1 GLRATLGKGTPALP
15 QAAETPYAIPQGD
28 LGIPRYGETKVVN
41 DLIKISYDNA
51 TATMAA
57 TVGKS
62 AVLTVLARNA
72 VTAAVELFNGLA
84 ASLVEDDYM
93 RLYAAA
99 GYAIEEAR
107 NAVAGLLARQSQPG
121 GLQVYPS
128 WFVGP
133 IPPGAIRAPSPARA
147 QPPNLP
153 PPAAPVE
160 SDNQA
165 VRGSESGILNR
176 VEGATDLRTNGW
188 AAAAYFKAS
197 GKPNAAKLLAHY
209 LGNSGSPVEL
219 PASTVDSWTSEST
232 TAYQKPVKTAI
243 DSLQNEALQGAFSQA
258 RTSGRTITTSGNTRW
273 ITGVSGNSEDSVTT
287 LGRYAVSGAYSI
299 TMSPDGEYSM
309 SWRPDVSDYYNFSP
323 QGDWGDIQHQTS
335 SNMVKLY
342 QLGYANEF
350 LVTGSGSVRTSAG
363 KL

>member
-1 GLRATLGKGTPALP
+1 MGGLILLTPEIAPAFPGWVDAGARDYITGLFSGLRATLGKGTPALP

-133 IPPGAIRAPSPARA
+133 IPPGAIRAPSP
-147 QPPNLP
+147 
-153 PPAAPVE
+153 
-160 SDNQA
+160 
-165 VRGSESGILNR
+165 
-176 VEGATDLRTNGW
+176 
-188 AAAAYFKAS
+188 
-197 GKPNAAKLLAHY
+197 
-209 LGNSGSPVEL
+209 
-219 PASTVDSWTSEST
+219 
-232 TAYQKPVKTAI
+232 
-243 DSLQNEALQGAFSQA
+243 
-258 RTSGRTITTSGNTRW
+258 
-273 ITGVSGNSEDSVTT
+273 
-287 LGRYAVSGAYSI
+287 
-299 TMSPDGEYSM
+299 
-309 SWRPDVSDYYNFSP
+309 
-323 QGDWGDIQHQTS
+323 
-335 SNMVKLY
+335 
-342 QLGYANEF
+342 
-350 LVTGSGSVRTSAG
+350 
-363 KL
+363 